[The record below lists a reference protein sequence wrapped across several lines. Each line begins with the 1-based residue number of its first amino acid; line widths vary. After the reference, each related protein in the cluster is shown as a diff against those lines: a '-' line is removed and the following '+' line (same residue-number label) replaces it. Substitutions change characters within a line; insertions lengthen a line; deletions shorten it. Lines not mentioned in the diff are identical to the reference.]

1 MDALPGG
8 AIKDVKRPLVV
19 GEGSHPAAAAGAGGV
34 FDGGLLAVERSAF
47 VPRAS
52 DPDSPADFATRS
64 RARVPGHINIS
75 GRVSGDAPA
84 AVEAHRE
91 LHNVSLRLEGGPV
104 VVQSRIEHRRRARRT
119 LRPGLTR
126 PEPRDVDSRSFSDGY
141 LRTADGPDGHG
152 AVRRAVYADGIRE
165 SFRARLS
172 SDVENVSRLRFP
184 FEIDQVKH
192 ALLVHVGLWLDA
204 AVRSLHQGY
213 FGEAGGRLRSTKD
226 ARQEKRRRADDEQIS
241 EFDAHCNDAISGD
254 PEVSIKRLSFAPLKI
269 QRAVRSGGAGGSR
282 VRARRFL
289 LVRGSW
295 QACPPERG
303 PAASTADGLIGERS
317 R

>member
-8 AIKDVKRPLVV
+8 AIKDVKRALAV
-19 GEGSHPAAAAGAGGV
+19 GAGSHPASAAGAGGV

-75 GRVSGDAPA
+75 GRVSGDGPA

-91 LHNVSLRLEGGPV
+91 LHNVSLWLEGGPV

-126 PEPRDVDSRSFSDGY
+126 PEPRDVDSCSFSDGY

-165 SFRARLS
+165 SFRARFS
-172 SDVENVSRLRFP
+172 PDVENVSRLRLP
-184 FEIDQVKH
+184 FEIDQVKR
-192 ALLVHVGLWLDA
+192 APLVHLGLRLDA
-204 AVRSLHQGY
+204 AARSPHQGY
-213 FGEAGGRLRSTKD
+213 FGEAGCRLRSTQD
-226 ARQEKRRRADDEQIS
+226 LRQEECRREDDEQKS
-241 EFDAHCNDAISGD
+241 EFDAHRNDAISGD
-254 PEVSIKRLSFAPLKI
+254 PEVSIKRLSYAPLKI
-269 QRAVRSGGAGGSR
+269 Q
-282 VRARRFL
+282 
-289 LVRGSW
+289 
-295 QACPPERG
+295 
-303 PAASTADGLIGERS
+303 
-317 R
+317 